1 MTEPDEPAAIPQRKL
16 EHVEITARQP
26 AVGPTAPGWADIH
39 LLHACLPE
47 VDYDAVDLRTELV
60 GRPLAA
66 PVVIAGMTGGHPQ
79 AGPINATLAR
89 AAERFGLAMG
99 VGSQRA
105 ALRRPELRATYAVA
119 REQAPTAL
127 LLANIGLPQ
136 LIDQASEPAL
146 TLAQVQAAIDMLRAD
161 ALVVHLNYLQE
172 VVQPEGDRRAA
183 GALAALRRLC
193 AVLPVPVVAKETGA
207 GMTRQQAERLREAGV
222 AALDVGGAGG
232 TSFAAVEAERA
243 AARGHARGVQLGHTF
258 AGWGIPTAVAVVEAA
273 GAGLPV
279 IATGGI
285 RTGLDA
291 AKALALGATAVG
303 VARPALVAA
312 LEGDAALCAWLE
324 GFLAELRAA
333 LFLTGAPDLAAL
345 RRQRC
350 IVLGDAAAWLS
361 QLGHRLPL
369 R

>member
-1 MTEPDEPAAIPQRKL
+1 MAEPTDPSGIPQRKL

-26 AVGPTAPGWADIH
+26 ALGAVTPGWADIH

-47 VDYDAVDLRTELV
+47 VDYDAVDLRTELL
-60 GRPLAA
+60 GHTLAA
-66 PVVIAGMTGGHPQ
+66 PVLIAGMTGGHPQ
-79 AGPINATLAR
+79 AAPINATLAR
-89 AAERFGLAMG
+89 AVERFGLGMG

-105 ALRRPELRATYAVA
+105 GLRQPALRGTYAVA

-136 LIDQASEPAL
+136 LLDQGSEPAL
-146 TLAQVQAAIDMLRAD
+146 TLAQVQEAIDTLRAD

-172 VVQPEGDRRAA
+172 VVQPEGDTRAA
-183 GALAALRRLC
+183 GALAALTRLC
-193 AVLPVPVVAKETGA
+193 AALSAPVVAKETGA
-207 GMTRQQAERLREAGV
+207 GMTRAQAERLKRAGV

-232 TSFAAVEAERA
+232 TSFAVVEAQRA
-243 AARGHARGVQLGHTF
+243 AARGHTLGTRLGQTF
-258 AGWGIPTAVAVVEAA
+258 AAWGIPTAVSVVETVPV
-273 GAGLPV
+273 GLPV

-303 VARPALVAA
+303 IARPALIAA
-312 LEGDAALCAWLE
+312 LEGDAALSAWLE

-333 LFLTGAPDLAAL
+333 LFLAGAPTVTAL
-345 RRQRC
+345 RQQRC
-350 IVLGDAAAWLS
+350 IVLGATAAWLE